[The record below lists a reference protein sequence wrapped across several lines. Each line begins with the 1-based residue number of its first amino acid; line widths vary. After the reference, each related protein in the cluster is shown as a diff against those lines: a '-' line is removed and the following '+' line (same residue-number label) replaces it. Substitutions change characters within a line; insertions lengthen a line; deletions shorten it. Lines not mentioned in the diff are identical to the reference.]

1 MTKLVQHIEE
11 MGALLT
17 QTTRSEQSLVKALAN
32 SLSQVD
38 NQLVQDIRKVGIE
51 HQARR
56 AEIFLEL
63 QALACTIG
71 MFPTA
76 NEVAIEPP
84 ANDEQQYFPAM
95 GDWRQAAQNVSY
107 QDELDYHLRT
117 AGAAQQH

>member
-1 MTKLVQHIEE
+1 MSKLVQHIED

-17 QTTRSEQSLVKALAN
+17 QTTKHEQSLVKALADA
-32 SLSQVD
+32 LGKVD
-38 NQLVQDIRKVGIE
+38 QQLVHDIRKVGIE

-63 QALACTIG
+63 QALAGTIG
-71 MFPTA
+71 MFPIA
-76 NEVAIEPP
+76 HEVAIEPP
-84 ANDEQQYFPAM
+84 ANDGHDHFPAM

-117 AGAAQQH
+117 KGPAQH

>member
-17 QTTRSEQSLVKALAN
+17 QTTRSEQSLVKALADA
-32 SLSQVD
+32 LSQVD
-38 NQLVQDIRKVGIE
+38 HQLVQDIRKVGIE

-84 ANDEQQYFPAM
+84 ANAEQQYFPAM

-117 AGAAQQH
+117 KGAAQH

>member
-17 QTTRSEQSLVKALAN
+17 QTTKSEQSLVKALADA
-32 SLSQVD
+32 LSQVD
-38 NQLVQDIRKVGIE
+38 HQLVQDIRKVGIE

-76 NEVAIEPP
+76 HEVAIEPP
-84 ANDEQQYFPAM
+84 ANDGQQYFPAM

-107 QDELDYHLRT
+107 QDEVDYHLRT
-117 AGAAQQH
+117 TGAAQH